1 MFLLERLT
9 QKHVRD
15 QKFSKLYH
23 MEVEL
28 LRLNGFHK
36 PYSTM
41 KN

>member
-1 MFLLERLT
+1 MFVLERLA
-9 QKHVRD
+9 QKIRE
-15 QKFSKLYH
+15 QKFSELYH

-28 LRLNGFHK
+28 LRFNGFHK